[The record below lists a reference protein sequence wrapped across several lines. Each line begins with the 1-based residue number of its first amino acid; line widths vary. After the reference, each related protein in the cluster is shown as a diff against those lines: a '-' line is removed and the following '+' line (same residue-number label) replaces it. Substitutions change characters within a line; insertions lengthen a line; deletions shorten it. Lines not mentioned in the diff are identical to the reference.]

1 MIAIEKERVLLES
14 IEYLS
19 NAIAQ
24 IEFHF
29 GLTWGQDFRKSSISR
44 HVIGTS
50 RLPFLLLVACI
61 TLLGCF
67 VHPVPIT
74 PSLKK
79 GIFNRVA
86 VRLRKV
92 HIRRQ
97 EGERRGQS
105 HSDFFCIFGQ
115 SIYRIKNYLANNL
128 CPYCLSYQNE
138 SKRLDVIKIKLEFIF
153 LIYRRGL
160 SFNESVVTKLNL
172 LYLLQIHYISVYSS
186 KILQRLF

>member
-1 MIAIEKERVLLES
+1 MIARQKERVLLES
-14 IEYLS
+14 IKYLS

-79 GIFNRVA
+79 EIFNRVA
-86 VRLRKV
+86 VRLRNGSNTTSGGGKKGASHILISFVFLVKV
-92 HIRRQ
+92 YI
-97 EGERRGQS
+97 
-105 HSDFFCIFGQ
+105 
-115 SIYRIKNYLANNL
+115 
-128 CPYCLSYQNE
+128 E
-138 SKRLDVIKIKLEFIF
+138 SKTI
-153 LIYRRGL
+153 
-160 SFNESVVTKLNL
+160 
-172 LYLLQIHYISVYSS
+172 
-186 KILQRLF
+186 